1 MQCLEGSTK
10 YHRWYNAIISKR
22 LNLKPSGY
30 SETHHITPRCLG
42 GTDAKE
48 NLIEL
53 TAREHYICHL
63 LLVKMFES
71 EKHNA
76 IKLIRAFLMMS
87 HCASP
92 NHKRVRFNSKIY
104 SSLREKFSELLSQQM
119 KGNNNPSWNTTW
131 IFNPEY
137 KINKRISIAEPIPE
151 GWNLGRILN
160 WEKFFSII
168 EKQRNSRE
176 IKQLKQ
182 EEKNRRKQEKLQERA
197 LRKQEKENKRVDL
210 VKIPLI
216 IECASCNKI
225 FETTNARKVC
235 CCRECYNKFKYNQN
249 LLITISKDSKTKQI
263 KPVNYP
269 AYKKYGWSRTN

>member
-22 LNLKPSGY
+22 LNFKPNGY

-42 GTDAKE
+42 GLDNKD
-48 NLIEL
+48 NLVEL

-63 LLVKMFES
+63 LLVKMFEAN
-71 EKHNA
+71 KTYV
-76 IKLIRAFLMMS
+76 IKLLKAFVMMS
-87 HCASP
+87 CCKNENQH
-92 NHKRVRFNSKIY
+92 RTGFNSRVY
-104 SSLREKFSELLSQQM
+104 SNYKEKLSGFLSQQL
-119 KGNNNPSWNTTW
+119 KGENNPQWNTTW
-131 IFNPEY
+131 IFNPDI
-137 KINKRISIAEPIPE
+137 KINKKINASETIPE
-151 GWNLGRILN
+151 GWYTGRILN
-160 WEKFFSII
+160 WEKFFARV
-168 EKQRNSRE
+168 EKQRNLR
-176 IKQLKQ
+176 
-182 EEKNRRKQEKLQERA
+182 EKNRRKQEKLQERA